1 MKKLKIILMITLVL
15 NNLKFKAMIRR
26 LDLEKG
32 YRIEYIRFPIL
43 HFVLSED
50 YNSYFEPHRK
60 YVTIIGEHMKVILSE
75 ILKKNNRRMA
85 AKDLWQ
91 ASKMEIE
98 DFYEQLGIE
107 INAYLIKEPDL
118 KIKESVL
125 ETVK

>member
-1 MKKLKIILMITLVL
+1 
-15 NNLKFKAMIRR
+15 
-26 LDLEKG
+26 
-32 YRIEYIRFPIL
+32 
-43 HFVLSED
+43 
-50 YNSYFEPHRK
+50 
-60 YVTIIGEHMKVILSE
+60 MKVILSE